1 MLRWFDWYEEGRKQK
16 RMKKG
21 TSFHY
26 ICATMLYALRRSS
39 GVRAQRLDD
48 QLGQGQEQEQE
59 GDCDREAKTDKT
71 GIVIEL
77 DGT

>member
-1 MLRWFDWYEEGRKQK
+1 
-16 RMKKG
+16 
-21 TSFHY
+21 
-26 ICATMLYALRRSS
+26 MLYALRRSS

-71 GIVIEL
+71 GIVIEQ